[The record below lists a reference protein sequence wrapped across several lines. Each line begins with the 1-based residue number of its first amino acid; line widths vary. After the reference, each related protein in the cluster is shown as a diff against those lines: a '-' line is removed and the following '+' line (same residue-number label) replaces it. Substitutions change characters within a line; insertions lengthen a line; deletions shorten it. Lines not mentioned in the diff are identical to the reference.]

1 MSFVSKNFKIQML
14 IWGEKVAEICML
26 TYHVKFFKEVSD
38 KQGII
43 FLLRKKCREIN

>member
-1 MSFVSKNFKIQML
+1 MSFISKNFKIQLL
-14 IWGEKVAEICML
+14 IWGEKVAEICMIS
-26 TYHVKFFKEVSD
+26 HQVKFLKEVSD